1 MTEEQV
7 QAIVQAKMDE
17 INRSDYSKYEALIR
31 RMDAHG
37 QYIKGLRDAVIVVGQ
52 SCIDNSE
59 SIIGLY
65 KAEIEENK
73 RKIER
78 SQRESK
84 DEWNYP
90 LFIFLLANVI
100 MGIIFIL

>member
-37 QYIKGLRDAVIVVGQ
+37 QYIETLQDAVIVFGQ
-52 SCIDNSE
+52 SCADNSE
-59 SIIGLY
+59 SIIELY

-78 SQRESK
+78 NEAESK

-90 LFIFLLANVI
+90 LFIFLLAVVT
-100 MGIIFIL
+100 MGIVFIR

>member
-1 MTEEQV
+1 MTKEQV

-37 QYIKGLRDAVIVVGQ
+37 QYIETLQDAFIVVSQ

-59 SIIGLY
+59 LIIGLY
-65 KAEIEENK
+65 KVELEENK
-73 RKIER
+73 RNET
-78 SQRESK
+78 ESK

-90 LFIFLLANVI
+90 LVIFLIAVVT
-100 MGIIFIL
+100 MGIVFIR